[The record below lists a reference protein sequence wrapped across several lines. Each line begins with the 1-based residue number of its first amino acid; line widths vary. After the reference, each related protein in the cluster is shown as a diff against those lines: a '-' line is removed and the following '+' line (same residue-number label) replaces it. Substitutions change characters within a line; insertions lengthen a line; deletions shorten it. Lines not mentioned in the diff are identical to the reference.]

1 MRSTP
6 SGTRSEAAE
15 FFCEPF
21 RDERGAFINALNF
34 QQDVFEQHWGKR
46 PIRQINLSSNI
57 NKGTLR
63 GLHFQRDQFSEAKI
77 VRCLKGRIFDVTVD
91 LRADSQGYLEVRQF
105 ILDAVE
111 GNSVFIPEGHAHGFQ
126 TLEDHCEVLYLHSKD
141 RDIEAETGIR
151 WDDPDL
157 AISWPLE
164 PTVMSARDSNL
175 PCLASL

>member
-1 MRSTP
+1 MKLGQNGRLN
-6 SGTRSEAAE
+6 GAVEILQV
-15 FFCEPF
+15 PF
-21 RDERGAFINALNF
+21 EDNRGKFVNLLNLKQKDF
-34 QQDVFEQHWGKR
+34 YQNWGER

-57 NKGTLR
+57 KKGTLR
-63 GLHFQRDQFSEAKI
+63 GLHFQKDQFSEAKV
-77 VRCLKGRIFDVTVD
+77 VRCLKGQIFDITVD

-141 RDIEAETGIR
+141 RNIEAEAGIR

-157 AISWPLE
+157 AIPWPLE

-175 PCLASL
+175 PCLDSL

>member
-1 MRSTP
+1 MKLDQRARLNGAVEILSV
-6 SGTRSEAAE
+6 
-15 FFCEPF
+15 PF
-21 RDERGAFINALNF
+21 EDNRGKFVNLLNL
-34 QQDVFEQHWGKR
+34 EQNVYHQTWGDR

-77 VRCLKGRIFDVTVD
+77 VRWLKGRIFDITVD

-141 RDIEAETGIR
+141 RNIEAETGIR

-157 AISWPLE
+157 AIPWPLE